1 MAEKKMKRPND
12 IGGFTKQCR
21 WCGMRY
27 TETKHHAIYCS
38 NFCEREAKKNSMYRE
53 GDPLPGH
60 LLQPEVRICK
70 TCGRPFVTTHEG
82 RKYCSDKC
90 RFHPEKVM
98 AEMENANGDVQEM
111 L

>member
-1 MAEKKMKRPND
+1 MT
-12 IGGFTKQCR
+12 ILGGRTRYCR
-21 WCGMRY
+21 WCGSAF
-27 TETKHHAIYCS
+27 TEMKNQRIYCS
-38 NFCEREAKKNSMYRE
+38 RTCEREARKSDKFAE
-53 GDPLPGH
+53 GAPLPGR

-70 TCGRPFVTTHEG
+70 TCARPFVTTHEG